1 MQFGRRFVG
10 YPVAWIVFLCL
21 FLGGADGW
29 RLNVYVQGHSVFPLY
44 LALPAG
50 FFTFIS
56 SLEGSF
62 YLCIVA
68 GFSYGG
74 YLMGAVCEFVIIQA
88 DFDIRNQG
96 EVFADK
102 FSFQNVSEI
111 TLVRVFPGFG

>member
-1 MQFGRRFVG
+1 MSFGV
-10 YPVAWIVFLCL
+10 C
-21 FLGGADGW
+21 ADGW

-88 DFDIRNQG
+88 DFDILNS
-96 EVFADK
+96 A
-102 FSFQNVSEI
+102 
-111 TLVRVFPGFG
+111 TLL